1 MRKAFKYRLYPTK
14 KQEQVLFWT
23 LARCRELYNAAL
35 SEWKD
40 AYQSYERTQVLVNQQ
55 TGQVIAA
62 TMVANQRVRSVSYYK
77 QKRDL
82 PEIKDI
88 REEYQDIHSQ
98 VLQDVLLRLK
108 RAFDGFFRRIEQGQ
122 DPGFPR
128 FQGRNRYNSFTYPQA
143 GGFSITHDNRVCLS
157 KIGAIR
163 VMLHRPIEGTPK
175 TCTIKYEAGQWYA
188 VFSCEIKHLEPLPI
202 VESEVGIDLG
212 ITHFAAL
219 SDGTFIESPRYYRK
233 AQKKLEKLQQ
243 TLSRKKRGS
252 HRREKARKA
261 VAKAHR
267 KIRNQRRDFHHKQAK
282 QLVKQ
287 HQTIVFEELQITNI
301 SKRAKPKQDENGT
314 YLPNGAAAK
323 SGLNKSI
330 LDAGWGQFQQ
340 IVSHKAACAGRD
352 VLLVD
357 PKYTSQVCSACGTVR
372 KKDLDERWHLCE
384 CGCELDRD
392 TNAAINI
399 LRLGRSQRGAT
410 RVEAPCL

>member
-1 MRKAFKYRLYPTK
+1 
-14 KQEQVLFWT
+14 
-23 LARCRELYNAAL
+23 
-35 SEWKD
+35 
-40 AYQSYERTQVLVNQQ
+40 
-55 TGQVIAA
+55 
-62 TMVANQRVRSVSYYK
+62 
-77 QKRDL
+77 
-82 PEIKDI
+82 
-88 REEYQDIHSQ
+88 
-98 VLQDVLLRLK
+98 VLLRLK

-188 VFSCEIKHLEPLPI
+188 VFSCEVKHLEPLPI

-219 SDGTFIESPRYYRK
+219 SDGTFIKSPRYYRK

-372 KKDLDERWHLCE
+372 KKDLDERWHSCE